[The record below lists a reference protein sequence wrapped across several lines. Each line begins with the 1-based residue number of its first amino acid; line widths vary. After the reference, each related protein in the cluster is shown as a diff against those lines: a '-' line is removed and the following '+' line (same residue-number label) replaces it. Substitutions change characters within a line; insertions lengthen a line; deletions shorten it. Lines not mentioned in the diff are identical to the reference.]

1 MNTAQRSFL
10 FRILMYFI
18 FLIPCSLFSE
28 AQQLAFPGAEGFG
41 RFATGGRGGTVYHVT
56 TLNDAGQGSFRD
68 AVSQPNRIVVFDV
81 GGVIYI
87 STRIVVASNIT
98 IAGQT
103 APGDGITIYGNGL
116 SFSGAHNTICRYLR
130 VRMGKNGD
138 DGKDAI
144 TIANGSTMIFDHVS
158 VSWGRDENFS
168 VSWDNK
174 GVEPENITIQN
185 SIIAQGLQTHSC
197 GGLIQT
203 AGGVSLLRNLY
214 IDNNTRNPKVKGKN
228 QFVNNIIYNWG
239 SDGYILGDSEGQSFA
254 NVTGNYFINGPS
266 TSGGA
271 FTRGNTNFNI
281 YAADNYQDNN
291 KNGILDGALLTQAQ
305 YTTVTW
311 VTIPFDYPVPTSLTS
326 LEAYNFV
333 LANAGAN
340 LPVRDEVDQRL
351 IEELTSLGTIG
362 QLISDETAAP
372 MSGPGLVKGGTA
384 NVDSDRDGM
393 PDAWEIYYGLN
404 PYSNADQNL
413 DDDADGYT
421 NIEEYLNYTNP
432 GKGLGIVNDTTY
444 HIYASHSEKLL
455 DIKDKETAEGTA
467 IVQNT
472 PEKAPRQI
480 WKIAH
485 LDSVFYSIIND
496 SSKLCLDVKGQSL
509 LDSAEIVQTTFTGA
523 ESQQWILEFLG
534 EGLYKIS
541 NRKSGKSLDVT
552 GASEE
557 NGAALKQNTFTD
569 GNHQKFKLMPSYLA
583 YKKPFINITLPL
595 GGSTYTR
602 LSDIDIEAFASD
614 EDGTIV
620 KVDFYVG
627 TTKLGTDSIVPY
639 QSQIK
644 SAAEGVHHISAIAW
658 DNDGLSTQSSTV
670 IVNVMGAGSSPCTI
684 QEDTTGFCSVEG
696 TVDNNHGGF
705 TGKGFSNTTNAVG
718 AGINWKVDIPAE
730 TNYTLT
736 WRYANGSGSRPG
748 KLLVNGQEKI
758 ASIDMPVTGAWTA
771 WAIVSVQINLPEGI
785 LDIRLE
791 GTTSNG
797 LANIDF
803 FEVSGSETRPA
814 SCLPSV
820 INDLTHKQFRVYPN
834 PFTNQIFIEFPDVK
848 TKNNTVEFY
857 NMLGELIFSEKML
870 NNYHIINVY
879 DIPAGTYILKIQ
891 LNNEVILSPVIK
903 F

>member
-1 MNTAQRSFL
+1 MNTTQKNFL
-10 FRILMYFI
+10 FRLLVIIILLNPCFI
-18 FLIPCSLFSE
+18 FSE
-28 AQQLAFPGAEGFG
+28 AQQPAFPGAEGFG
-41 RFATGGRGGTVYHVT
+41 RYATGGRGGTVYHVT
-56 TLNDAGQGSFRD
+56 NLNDAGTGSFRD
-68 AVSQPNRIVVFDV
+68 AVSQPNRIVVFEV
-81 GGVIYI
+81 GGVINI
-87 STRIVVASNIT
+87 ASRIVVSPNIT

-116 SFSGAHNTICRYLR
+116 SFSGADNTICRYLR

-138 DGKDAI
+138 DEKDAV

-185 SIIAQGLQTHSC
+185 SIIGQGLQTHSC

-214 IDNNTRNPKVKGKN
+214 VDNNTRNPKVKGKN

-239 SDGYILGDSEGQSFA
+239 SDGYILGDSEGQSYA

-281 YAADNYQDNN
+281 YADDNYQDNN
-291 KNGILDGALLTQAQ
+291 KNGVLDGALLTQAQ

-311 VTIPFDYPVPTSLTS
+311 VTTPFDYPVPTSMTP
-326 LEAYNFV
+326 LEAYNHV
-333 LANAGAN
+333 VANAGAT
-340 LPVRDEVDQRL
+340 LPIRDQVDQRL
-351 IEELTSLGTIG
+351 LEEVTSLGTIG

-372 MSGPGLVKGGTA
+372 MSGPGLVKGGAA
-384 NVDSDRDGM
+384 NIDTDRDGM
-393 PDAWEIYYGLN
+393 PDIWEMFYGLN

-413 DDDADGYT
+413 DYNSDGYT
-421 NIEEYLNYTNP
+421 NIEEYLNNTDP
-432 GKGLGIVNDTTY
+432 GKGLGIINDTTY
-444 HIYASHSEKLL
+444 FVYASHSNMVL
-455 DIKDKETAEGTA
+455 DIKDKEITENTS
-467 IVQNT
+467 IIQNSF
-472 PEKAPRQI
+472 EKTSRQI
-480 WKIAH
+480 WKITY

-496 SSKLCLDVKGQSL
+496 SSKLCLDVKGASL
-509 LDSAEIVQTTFTGA
+509 LDSAEIVQTAFTGA

-534 EGLYKIS
+534 EGLYKIT
-541 NRKSGKSLDVT
+541 NRKSGKSLDVK
-552 GASEE
+552 GASND
-557 NGAALKQNTFTD
+557 NGAVLIQNAFND
-569 GNHQKFKLMPSYLA
+569 NNHQKFKFMPGYLA
-583 YKKPFINITLPL
+583 YKKPFVNITMPL

-602 LSDIDIEAFASD
+602 LSDIDIEAYAGD

-620 KVDFYVG
+620 KVEFYDG
-627 TTKLGTDSIVPY
+627 TTKLGTDSIAPY

-644 SAAEGVHHISAIAW
+644 DAAEGVHQVSAIAW
-658 DNDGLSTQSSTV
+658 DNEGFSAQSTKV
-670 IVNVMGAGSSPCTI
+670 LVEVMGAGSSPCTI
-684 QEDTTGFCSVEG
+684 QEDTTGFCSLEG

-705 TGKGFSNTTNAVG
+705 TGDGFSNTTNAVG
-718 AGINWKVDIPAE
+718 AGINWKVDVFTE
-730 TNYTLT
+730 TTYTLT

-758 ASIDMPVTGAWTA
+758 ASIDMPVTGAWTT
-771 WAIVSVQINLPEGI
+771 WAVVSVQTTLPEGI

-803 FEVSGSETRPA
+803 FEVSGDSTKPA
-814 SCLPSV
+814 SCLPSAITGNE
-820 INDLTHKQFRVYPN
+820 INTFSYYPN
-834 PFTNQIFIEFPDVK
+834 PFTDEINIELTGSSTGICK
-848 TKNNTVEFY
+848 VELY
-857 NMLGELIFSEKML
+857 TLLGERIYSNEFSNKTHKL
-870 NNYHIINVY
+870 NVY
-879 DIPAGTYILKIQ
+879 NTPTGTYILKIQ
-891 LNNEVILSPVIK
+891 LNDEVITRPVIK
-903 F
+903 Y

>member
-1 MNTAQRSFL
+1 MNTAKRSFL
-10 FRILMYFI
+10 FRILMFVS
-18 FLIPCSLFSE
+18 FLILFSLFSE
-28 AQQLAFPGAEGFG
+28 AQQLAFPSAEGFG

-56 TLNDAGQGSFRD
+56 NLNDAGSGSFRD
-68 AVSQPNRIVVFDV
+68 AVSQPDRIVVFDV

-116 SFSGAHNTICRYLR
+116 SFSGANNTICRYLR

-228 QFVNNIIYNWG
+228 QFVNNVIYNWG
-239 SDGYILGDSEGQSFA
+239 SDGYILGDSEGQSHA

-266 TSGGA
+266 TFGGA
-271 FTRGNTNFNI
+271 FTRGNINFNI

-291 KNGILDGALLTQAQ
+291 KNGVLDGALLTQAQ

-311 VTIPFDYPVPTSLTS
+311 VTAPFDYPAPAPLTA
-326 LEAYNFV
+326 LEAYDYV
-333 LANAGAN
+333 LLNAGAN

-351 IEELTSLGTIG
+351 IQELTSLGTIG

-413 DDDADGYT
+413 DYNSDGYT
-421 NIEEYLNYTNP
+421 NIEEYLNDTDP

-444 HIYASHSEKLL
+444 HIYALHSEKLL

-467 IVQNT
+467 VVQNT
-472 PEKAPRQI
+472 PENATHQI

-496 SSKLCLDVKGQSL
+496 SSELCLDVKSQSL

-557 NGAALKQNTFTD
+557 NGAALIQNTFTD

-595 GGSTYTR
+595 SGSIYTR
-602 LSDIDIEAFASD
+602 LSDINIEAFASD

-627 TTKLGTDSIVPY
+627 TTKLSTDSIAPY
-639 QSQIK
+639 QSKIK

-705 TGKGFSNTTNAVG
+705 TGKGFSNSTNAIG
-718 AGINWKVDIPAE
+718 AGINWKVAIPE
-730 TNYTLT
+730 TAIYTLT

-748 KLLVNGQEKI
+748 KLLVNGLEKI
-758 ASIDMPVTGAWTA
+758 ASIDMPVTGAWTT
-771 WAIVSVQINLPEGI
+771 WAIVSVQVTLPEGI

-791 GTTSNG
+791 GTTANG

-803 FEVSGSETRPA
+803 FEVSGDDTRPA
-814 SCLPSV
+814 SCFPSM
-820 INDLTHKQFRVYPN
+820 ITENKSDAIRIYPN
-834 PFTNQIFIEFPDVK
+834 PFSGQINIELTDGYNGICKIEF
-848 TKNNTVEFY
+848 Y
-857 NMLGELIFSEKML
+857 SLMGELIYSDEFL
-870 NNYHIINVY
+870 NHIHKLTVY
-879 DIPAGTYILKIQ
+879 DIPAGSYILKIQ
-891 LNNEVILSPVIK
+891 LNNEVIINPVIK
-903 F
+903 Y